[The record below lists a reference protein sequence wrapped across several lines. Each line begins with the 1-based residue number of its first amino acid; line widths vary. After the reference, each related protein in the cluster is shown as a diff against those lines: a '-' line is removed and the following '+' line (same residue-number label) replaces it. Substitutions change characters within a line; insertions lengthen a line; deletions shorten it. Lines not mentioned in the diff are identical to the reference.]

1 MNVIVLNGSPKGELS
16 CTLQYIRYLQKKFP
30 QHVFK
35 VLPIA
40 QQIQKLERDTRA
52 FGEVMDEIRKDL
64 VYYDISGGGLTLS
77 GGEPTLQFEFC
88 ASVLRAARS
97 EGIHTCLDTCGFGP
111 AERFLELLPD
121 GLLERVDN
129 QNPFPL

>member
-52 FGEVMDEIRKDL
+52 FGEVMDEIRGADAVFWAVIPWQAARKPAPQTPRP
-64 VYYDISGGGLTLS
+64 SCS
-77 GGEPTLQFEFC
+77 
-88 ASVLRAARS
+88 RAAWRS
-97 EGIHTCLDTCGFGP
+97 
-111 AERFLELLPD
+111 
-121 GLLERVDN
+121 
-129 QNPFPL
+129 